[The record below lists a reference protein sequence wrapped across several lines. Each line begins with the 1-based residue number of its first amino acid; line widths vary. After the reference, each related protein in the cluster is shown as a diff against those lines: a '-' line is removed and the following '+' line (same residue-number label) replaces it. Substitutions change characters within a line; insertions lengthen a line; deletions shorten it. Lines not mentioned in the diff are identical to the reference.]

1 MTLDLFY
8 FKNNQYIS
16 YNIVNCAIFEESYEQ
31 KIKPFALTDDEPKA
45 ESDDNSNPTTKG

>member
-16 YNIVNCAIFEESYEQ
+16 YNIVNCAIFEESYEHV
-31 KIKPFALTDDEPKA
+31 TNA
-45 ESDDNSNPTTKG
+45 EQQSIHYESIVLIFILPE